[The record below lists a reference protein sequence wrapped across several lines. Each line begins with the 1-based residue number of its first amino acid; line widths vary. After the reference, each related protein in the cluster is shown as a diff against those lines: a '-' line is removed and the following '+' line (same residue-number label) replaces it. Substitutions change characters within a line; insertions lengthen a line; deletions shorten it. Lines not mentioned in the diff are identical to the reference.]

1 MGSLRWHAI
10 DPPTFLDYPNAELLF
25 IASHG
30 ADDIAHDVGEEIAHE
45 LEKIAD
51 EGDVADVPEEEM
63 HKIEHDIQRSI
74 YDMLKARGTRNVVE
88 GEESLIDG
96 TWV

>member
-10 DPPTFLDYPNAELLF
+10 DPPTYLDYPNAELLF
-25 IASHG
+25 IASH
-30 ADDIAHDVGEEIAHE
+30 ADDIAHDAGDEIAHD

-51 EGDVADVPEEEM
+51 EGDVTDVPEDEM
-63 HKIEHDIQRSI
+63 HKIEHSIQKSI
-74 YDMLKARGTRNVVE
+74 YDMLKARGTKNVVE
-88 GEESLIDG
+88 GEESLIEG